1 MNPILEEIKNIGE
14 ATAEFQKVND
24 ARLAEIEKGNHAKAA
39 ELDSK
44 LARIETTLSAA
55 IAAKKDY
62 EREFEAQKTRIELL
76 EALSERPKGNAEEQT
91 KQKYNNAFL
100 AALRKGFK
108 NPNLN
113 ADLEKTAEEYK
124 LINKD
129 VTIGSTIGGG
139 FGLPKEIG
147 MAIETL
153 ILKFSEVAASV
164 KSIQVGTS
172 DYQELVS
179 IHGSTAAW
187 LSETGDR
194 TSGTTGTPNL
204 RNIKPTWGEL
214 CAYPKISEWALQD
227 MQFNAADW
235 IRDDVAQDFAIL
247 LSTAIWNGNGS
258 AKPTGMANTAPVATD
273 DYASPMRAAA
283 AFEFHAAGVSG
294 YSPVTAWKGDA
305 LIDLQYLLRPG
316 YRTNAKWAMNTN
328 AQGYVR
334 KLKDTTGQYLWQPSL
349 QAGQPD
355 LLLGRPVI
363 TWEDMG
369 APQTLNALPVAY
381 GDFSRGYL
389 LTYRTELLMNNENIT
404 TPGYVKFYV
413 RRRYGGMPLNNDAVK
428 FLKVSQS

>member
-1 MNPILEEIKNIGE
+1 MNPILEEIKTIGE
-14 ATAEFQKVND
+14 ATVEFQKVND
-24 ARLAEIEKGNHAKAA
+24 ARIAELEKGNLAREKELDAKLVKIERELSTAIESKKNLERAA
-39 ELDSK
+39 E
-44 LARIETTLSAA
+44 AA
-55 IAAKKDY
+55 
-62 EREFEAQKTRIELL
+62 QVRIELL
-76 EALSERPKGNAEEQT
+76 EALSERPKGTPEEQV
-91 KQKYNNAFL
+91 KQVYSNAFL

-108 NPNLN
+108 NPTLN
-113 ADLEKTAEEYK
+113 DQLEKAAEEYK
-124 LINKD
+124 KVDKD

-153 ILKFSEVAASV
+153 ILKFSDIAANV
-164 KSIQVGTS
+164 KSLQVGTS

-204 RNIKPTWGEL
+204 RNVKPTWGEL

-227 MQFNAADW
+227 LQFDAAAW
-235 IRDDVAQDFAIL
+235 MRDDVAQDFAVL

-258 AKPTGMANTAPVATD
+258 SKPTGMTASAPTNVD
-273 DYASPMRAAA
+273 DYASPMRAGAV
-283 AFEFHAAGVSG
+283 FEFHAVGVSA
-294 YSPVTAWKGDA
+294 YSPVTSWKGDA

-355 LLLGRPVI
+355 LLLGRPVM

-389 LTYRTELLMNNENIT
+389 LTNRTELLMNNENIT
-404 TPGYVKFYV
+404 QPGYVKFYV
-413 RRRYGGMPLNNDAVK
+413 RRRYGGMPLNNDAIK
-428 FLKVSQS
+428 FLKVSQT